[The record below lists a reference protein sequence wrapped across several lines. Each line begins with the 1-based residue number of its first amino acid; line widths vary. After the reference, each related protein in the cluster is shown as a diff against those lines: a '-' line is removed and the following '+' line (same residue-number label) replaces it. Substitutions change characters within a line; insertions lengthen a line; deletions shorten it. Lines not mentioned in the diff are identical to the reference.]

1 MPNAEEITRALKKEV
16 QRRLFE
22 ECLPRIEICLNKLSE
37 EQVWWRPNK
46 ESNSIGN
53 LILHLDGNVRQW
65 ILTGIGGEADN
76 RKRDSEFSLEGGV
89 TKVQLL
95 SSLQRTMQDVQP
107 VIEHLASENILEIR
121 DVQVFRE
128 SVLSILVHVTEH
140 FSYHTGQITWITKMI
155 TGQQVNFYG
164 DTDLG

>member
-16 QRRLFE
+16 RRRLFE

-53 LILHLDGNVRQW
+53 LILHLEGNVRQW

-76 RKRDSEFSLEGGV
+76 RKRDSEFFVEGGV
-89 TKVQLL
+89 TKV
-95 SSLQRTMQDVQP
+95 
-107 VIEHLASENILEIR
+107 
-121 DVQVFRE
+121 
-128 SVLSILVHVTEH
+128 
-140 FSYHTGQITWITKMI
+140 
-155 TGQQVNFYG
+155 
-164 DTDLG
+164 